1 MKPIVLSALLAL
13 AATPAFAGNLCITL
27 DTGGPFSL
35 CATPSNTDITGKLLP
50 VYKPLCDASQG
61 AKQVPP
67 VTNYSCSNTEIF
79 NYFSTNLLK
88 GIQGFVEST
97 LTTSAR
103 NAVAPVTIAGFPP

>member
-1 MKPIVLSALLAL
+1 MLKQLAFAAALAL
-13 AATPAFAGNLCITL
+13 SVPALAGNLCVTL
-27 DTGGPFSL
+27 DTGGPFSK
-35 CATPSNTDITGKLLP
+35 CATPSNSDITTKILP
-50 VYKPLCDASQG
+50 VYKPLCDAQQG
-61 AKQVPP
+61 ALQVPP

-97 LTTSAR
+97 LTANAR